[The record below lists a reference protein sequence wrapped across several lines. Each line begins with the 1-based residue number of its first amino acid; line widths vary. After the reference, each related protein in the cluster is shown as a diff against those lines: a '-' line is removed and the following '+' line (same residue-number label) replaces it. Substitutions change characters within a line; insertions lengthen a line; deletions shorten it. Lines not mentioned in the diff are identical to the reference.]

1 MEKVSCLEAEEELQV
16 EVDCGQTDKLTVEL
30 NLGIAE
36 MFVSGLRY
44 TIAVAF
50 TLFIFCLVR
59 YKCSAVRPHWWRTS
73 TGGRRPARAA
83 RDSGDTAVDVDME
96 TGRRSIAPVQRSS
109 RNKGPMSNLPWR
121 R

>member
-1 MEKVSCLEAEEELQV
+1 MEKVSRLEAEEELQV

-44 TIAVAF
+44 TIAIAF

-59 YKCSAVRPHWWRTS
+59 YKCRAPGEAALHWWRTS

-83 RDSGDTAVDVDME
+83 RGPAA
-96 TGRRSIAPVQRSS
+96 RSTTP
-109 RNKGPMSNLPWR
+109 
-121 R
+121 

>member
-1 MEKVSCLEAEEELQV
+1 MEKVSRLEAEEELQV

-44 TIAVAF
+44 TIAIAF

-59 YKCSAVRPHWWRTS
+59 YKCFAAGQRGHRRRCGHGDGQEVNCSSAEV
-73 TGGRRPARAA
+73 
-83 RDSGDTAVDVDME
+83 VKK
-96 TGRRSIAPVQRSS
+96 QRSVDKVKI
-109 RNKGPMSNLPWR
+109 NMPWR